1 MTLATNPPWWAIVS
15 LCLVAAAVAY
25 VAYARPV
32 VPLTVRQRGLL
43 VTLRLTALLLIALF
57 LLRPVST
64 EPSPRSGGV
73 VPVLID
79 VSQSMRVADASA
91 RTRIER
97 AVELAR
103 DEILPALETDF
114 DVEVLSFGDEL
125 QVLDLSQAEARAS
138 RTDLAGALDSLGER
152 YSEQPI
158 VGVVVLSDGG
168 DTSGV
173 DLASA
178 ASALARQVYTVGLG
192 APLPSLDVEV
202 ASVTAGAATVSESV
216 VDVVV
221 SVVSHGRGQ
230 EPIEVRIEEDGQL
243 LDARRVTPSADG
255 APNHLVFQVSPKS
268 DAATLYT
275 VEIPTVEH
283 EAIVENNRQSVLVR
297 PPGRPRRLLMIE
309 GAPGYEHSFLKRVW
323 LADPGI
329 ELDAVVR
336 KGQNEVGEHT
346 FYIQASP
353 DRSPDLATGYPVDRS
368 ALFQYDAVILANVE
382 FQSFRPDQLSM
393 MADFV
398 AERGGGLLALGSLS
412 LTGLGLQGSPLEK
425 VLPLETSDRRRQE
438 YEEDPERADRAML
451 TEDGAVH
458 PIMQLGVTVSETRD
472 KWATLPRLGGSI
484 RLGAA
489 RPGASVLA
497 LVSAPGGDLRPL
509 LAVQRYGRGR
519 SMVFAGEGAWRWKM
533 LLPVDDRRYDRVWGQ
548 VARWLTAG
556 ASEPVTVTTT
566 GGRMPGDRV
575 SLDLYVRDAEFR
587 PVLDADRRIRVRTPS
602 GDIEGLDAVL
612 ADAATGR
619 HTTEFVA
626 REPGVYRVEVS
637 AEARGEVLG
646 SATDWVLVGGV
657 EAEWVDPRLN
667 EPLLA
672 RLAASTGGQLLDVA
686 EVSTLSEILRAARAV
701 DTSPTNRELWHG
713 FWSFLLVVVVLT
725 TEWSLRRAWGL
736 R

>member
-178 ASALARQVYTVGLG
+178 ASALARPVYTVGLG

-438 YEEDPERADRAML
+438 YEEDPERADRAMP